1 MNMWHLELNMQEK
14 NKKVTKKSYISY
26 NLEDTIEFAY
36 NLAKTSKSGDIFCL
50 EGDLGVGKTVIAK
63 GMGKFFNVKENIT
76 SPTFTIL
83 KTYNLNNKSIK
94 RLHHFD
100 LYRIKN
106 IEELLN
112 IGFEEY
118 INDKN
123 SIVIIEWPEIAY
135 ELLPKNIKII
145 KIAKVSSDSN
155 DVREISIS

>member
-36 NLAKTSKSGDIFCL
+36 NLAKISKSGDIFCL

>member
-1 MNMWHLELNMQEK
+1 MNMWHQELNMQER
-14 NKKVTKKSYISY
+14 NKKITKKSYISN

-36 NLAKTSKSGDIFCL
+36 NLAKNSKSGDIYCL

-83 KTYNLNNKSIK
+83 KTYNLNNNSIK

-123 SIVIIEWPEIAY
+123 SIIIIEWPEIAY

-145 KIAKVSSDSN
+145 KISKVSSDSH